1 LKLQTENFELP
12 NPRPA
17 LPTIPGCILNRLKA
31 MFQKSARWY
40 PPMSPRSKPED
51 DTLLTSPTLL
61 ARLRVM
67 DDSEAWREFLVRYE
81 RMIKGMARARGLSP
95 EDSDDIAQEVFRRVA
110 ESIHTF
116 EHQNQQGAFRSWLSQ
131 LAKWR
136 VGDLQRQLR
145 KIPTVPIQ
153 PPDPDE
159 ESDDGHPEHTADS
172 DPIAEFEAATREE
185 LVRAAL
191 RRLQKRVKPASIQAF
206 ELLVIEGLP
215 IFKVASMLQM
225 SPGTLYVTKFRV
237 ARQLRDELAL
247 LRKELE

>member
-1 LKLQTENFELP
+1 
-12 NPRPA
+12 
-17 LPTIPGCILNRLKA
+17 
-31 MFQKSARWY
+31 
-40 PPMSPRSKPED
+40 MSLRSKPED

-81 RMIKGMARARGLSP
+81 KMIKGMARARGLSA
-95 EDSDDIAQEVFRRVA
+95 EDCEDIAQEVFRRVA

-131 LAKWR
+131 LARWR

-145 KIPTVPIQ
+145 RNRTVPI
-153 PPDPDE
+153 PASEPEEDTDPIE
-159 ESDDGHPEHTADS
+159 HPGDS
-172 DPIAEFEAATREE
+172 DPVAELEAATREE

>member
-1 LKLQTENFELP
+1 
-12 NPRPA
+12 
-17 LPTIPGCILNRLKA
+17 
-31 MFQKSARWY
+31 
-40 PPMSPRSKPED
+40 MSLRSKPED

-61 ARLRVM
+61 ERLRVM

-81 RMIKGMARARGLSP
+81 QMIKGMARARGLSP

-116 EHQNQQGAFRSWLSQ
+116 EHQNQQGAFRSWLAQ

-159 ESDDGHPEHTADS
+159 ESDETHPEHAADS
-172 DPIAEFEAATREE
+172 DPIAELEAVTREE

>member
-1 LKLQTENFELP
+1 
-12 NPRPA
+12 
-17 LPTIPGCILNRLKA
+17 
-31 MFQKSARWY
+31 
-40 PPMSPRSKPED
+40 MSHRSKPED

-61 ARLRVM
+61 ERLRVM
-67 DDSEAWREFLVRYE
+67 DDAEAWREFLVRYE
-81 RMIKGMARARGLSP
+81 SLVKGMARARGLSAQDA
-95 EDSDDIAQEVFRRVA
+95 EDIAQEVFRRVA

-116 EHQNQQGAFRSWLSQ
+116 EHQNQQGAFRSWLGQ

-145 KIPTVPIQ
+145 KVPTVPLHT
-153 PPDPDE
+153 PDPE
-159 ESDDGHPEHTADS
+159 GESGTPHPEHMAES

-215 IFKVASMLQM
+215 ILKVASMLRM
-225 SPGTLYVTKFRV
+225 NPGSLYVAKFRI

>member
-1 LKLQTENFELP
+1 
-12 NPRPA
+12 
-17 LPTIPGCILNRLKA
+17 
-31 MFQKSARWY
+31 
-40 PPMSPRSKPED
+40 MSPRSKPED

-81 RMIKGMARARGLSP
+81 RMVKGMARARGLSA
-95 EDSDDIAQEVFRRVA
+95 EDSEDIAQEVFHRVA

-131 LAKWR
+131 LARWR

-145 KIPTVPIQ
+145 RTPTVPI
-153 PPDPDE
+153 PTPDPE
-159 ESDDGHPEHTADS
+159 EDTDPIEHPGDS
-172 DPIAEFEAATREE
+172 DPVAELEAATREE

>member
-1 LKLQTENFELP
+1 MEVRTLAP
-12 NPRPA
+12 PR
-17 LPTIPGCILNRLKA
+17 
-31 MFQKSARWY
+31 
-40 PPMSPRSKPED
+40 MSPRSNPEN

-61 ARLRVM
+61 ARLRVL

-81 RMIKGMARARGLSP
+81 RMIKGMARARGLSA
-95 EDSDDIAQEVFRRVA
+95 EDSEDIAQEVFRRVA

-116 EHQNQQGAFRSWLSQ
+116 QHHNQQGAFRSWLGQ

-145 KIPTVPIQ
+145 RAQTIPIPT
-153 PPDPDE
+153 PDPE
-159 ESDDGHPEHTADS
+159 DDTDPVEYATDAD
-172 DPIAEFEAATREE
+172 PVAELEAATREE
-185 LVRAAL
+185 LIRAAL

-237 ARQLRDELAL
+237 ARQLRDELAI
-247 LRKELE
+247 LRKELD